1 MNKKRSLR
9 RSGSIIQG
17 NLELKK
23 LRIWHSRISSVLVK
37 CCPPMAGWSYL
48 TGRYF
53 SCLWP
58 FWSLL
63 QKAAPNPH
71 VCSLKRSRSIACSLG
86 VNLLEKGSP
95 SWRKMSSLEH
105 LRINHYLPWRTA
117 APEEGGGQDS
127 TEGGNYFSRR
137 RICGEKFQRLTCCP
151 ASSLGYFH
159 NIIHIKGALKSHYI

>member
-1 MNKKRSLR
+1 MKWLNYSR
-9 RSGSIIQG
+9 Q
-17 NLELKK
+17 
-23 LRIWHSRISSVLVK
+23 LRIHQFTPRTLQESLQSCRNAALPPHGEVLLLGDI
-37 CCPPMAGWSYL
+37 CHAYG
-48 TGRYF
+48 
-53 SCLWP
+53 CL
-58 FWSLL
+58 WSLL
-63 QKAAPNPH
+63 PKSASNPH
-71 VCSLKRSRSIACSLG
+71 DCSLKRSRSIACSLG

-137 RICGEKFQRLTCCP
+137 RICGEKFLRLVCCP
-151 ASSLGYFH
+151 ASFLGYFH